1 MLFRSVS
8 QSRYG
13 VSKLKFEMYALAA
26 SVIGKCH
33 FCIKSHYELLKKEG
47 MTVQQLQA
55 VGKIAAVV
63 GAINK
68 IAL

>member
-1 MLFRSVS
+1 MNA
-8 QSRYG
+8 YATNGG
-13 VSKLKFEMYALAA
+13 VSKVKFEMYALAA
-26 SVIGKCH
+26 SVVGKCH

-47 MTVQQLQA
+47 MTVQQLQT

-68 IAL
+68 IAI

>member
-1 MLFRSVS
+1 
-8 QSRYG
+8 
-13 VSKLKFEMYALAA
+13 MYALAA
-26 SVIGKCH
+26 SIVGKCH
-33 FCIKSHYELLKKEG
+33 FCVKSHYDLLKKEG
-47 MTVQQLQA
+47 MTVPQLQA